1 MSVHIKRNK
10 KGKIEVTHNND
21 ILDHYLLLAIED
33 FWDSKFAGNRKN
45 KADYVKRR
53 KIYD

>member
-1 MSVHIKRNK
+1 MTVHIGRNK

-33 FWDSKFAGNRKN
+33 WLEYKFNENRSLKE
-45 KADYVKRR
+45 KK
-53 KIYD
+53 K